1 MGPRTVKS
9 EQLQARERELIET
22 ALGIM
27 EQDGTSGLTMDKV
40 VARVPYSK
48 GTVYNHFRSREDLL
62 TGICNAGMES
72 LVELFT
78 RAIEFQG
85 STRERLLAVHYAYLL
100 HALLDPTLFML
111 VISAKTANLIERTSE
126 RRLAA
131 HHELEGRLMSPM
143 LELVDEAIAAGELT
157 LAPQMDRRQIV
168 FTNWAGSFGVIS
180 LLINKQDQCSARE
193 DLDTGTELFNH
204 VNLLLDGMQWHPL
217 TSDWNYDQTLKRIG
231 TEIFSAESALIDPPA
246 GMRRQRAAGSNH
258 PPGSQLSRK
267 ASKAE

>member
-1 MGPRTVKS
+1 MGPKTVKS
-9 EQLQARERELIET
+9 EQLQARERELIAT

-27 EQDGTSGLTMDKV
+27 EQEGTSGLTMDKV

-62 TGICNAGMES
+62 TSICNASMET

-78 RAIEFQG
+78 RAIGFQG

-100 HALLDPTLFML
+100 HALLDPTQFML

-131 HHELEGRLMSPM
+131 HHELEGRLMGPM
-143 LELVDEAIAAGELT
+143 LELVDEAVAAGELT
-157 LAPQMDRRQIV
+157 LAPHLDRRQIV

-180 LLINKQDQCSARE
+180 LLINNQDQCSARE
-193 DLDTGTELFNH
+193 DLDAGTELVNH
-204 VNLLLDGMQWHPL
+204 ANLLLDGLQWRPL
-217 TSDWNYDQTLKRIG
+217 SADWNYDQTLKRIG
-231 TEIFSAESALIDPPA
+231 SEIFSRESALIDPPG
-246 GMRRQRAAGSNH
+246 GMKRQRVTGSNH
-258 PPGSQLSRK
+258 PPGSR
-267 ASKAE
+267 